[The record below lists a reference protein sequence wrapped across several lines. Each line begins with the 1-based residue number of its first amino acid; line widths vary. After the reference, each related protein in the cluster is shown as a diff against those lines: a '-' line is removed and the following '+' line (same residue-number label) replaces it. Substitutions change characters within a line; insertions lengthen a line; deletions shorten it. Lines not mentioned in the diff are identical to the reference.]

1 MVTPGPSDSSS
12 APFDLPGGPPDGV
25 VVEHGGPVPPRA
37 EEVLTPSAL
46 ALVALLH
53 RRHGARRSELL
64 AQREDLRRAA
74 SGAGTLAPSPETA
87 SVRDGDW
94 QLPPAPAD
102 LADRRVEITGP
113 AEPRMAYNALTSGA
127 LVWMADLE
135 DSSTPHWRNVV
146 GAQAV
151 LRDVVRRTLS
161 GTTGDGTAWSLPTQG
176 RLATLVVRPRGWH
189 MDEAHVL
196 VDGEVVAG
204 ALVDAAL
211 FLDGN
216 AAELIARGSGP
227 YLYLPKLEHAS
238 EAALWHD
245 VLADAEAHL
254 GLPEGTVRVTV
265 LIETITAA
273 FEMEE
278 VLHALAPY
286 ATGLNAGRW
295 DYLFST
301 IKTFRD
307 AGAAFVLPDRSALTM
322 TTPFM
327 RAYARALVRT
337 CHRRGAHAI
346 GGMAAAV
353 PSRKDAEAA
362 ARALAAVAADKE
374 REAGNGFDGSWV
386 AHPDLVATGRAAFDA
401 VLGEAPNQ
409 LAAHADER
417 PAVSADLLLDL
428 PPAAGRVTGAGLATN
443 VSVGVRYLAAW
454 LGGRGAVA
462 IDGLMEDAATAE
474 ISRSQVWQWVRA
486 GATTEDGEPV
496 TAERVRAL
504 LTEVVDGLVAAAG
517 DDAAAAAR
525 AREAGELFERVA
537 LADDFPPFL
546 TTAVDVGP

>member
-1 MVTPGPSDSSS
+1 MAPSAASDPSGP
-12 APFDLPGGPPDGV
+12 LPGAPAGAPAGV
-25 VVEHGGPVPPRA
+25 VVEHGGPPHPRA
-37 EEVLTPSAL
+37 SEVLTPSAL
-46 ALVALLH
+46 ALVASLH
-53 RRHGARRSELL
+53 RRHGERRRALL
-64 AQREDLRRAA
+64 ADRERLRRAA
-74 SGAGTLAPSPETA
+74 SEAGTLSPDPGTAP
-87 SVRDGDW
+87 VRAGEW
-94 QLPPAPAD
+94 RLPPAPAD

-113 AEPRMAYNALTSGA
+113 AEPRMAFNALTSGA
-127 LVWMADLE
+127 RVWMADLE
-135 DSSTPHWRNVV
+135 DSSTPHWSNVV
-146 GAQAV
+146 GSQVV
-151 LRDVVRRTLS
+151 LRDVVRRSLA
-161 GTTGDGTAWSLPTQG
+161 GTAKDGSAWSLPEEG

-196 VDGEVVAG
+196 VDGEPVSG
-204 ALVDAAL
+204 GLLDAAL

-216 AAELIARGSGP
+216 AAELLARGSGP
-227 YLYLPKLEHAS
+227 YLYLPKLEHAT

-254 GLPEGTVRVTV
+254 GLPEGAVRVTV

-278 VLHALAPY
+278 VLHALAPH

-307 AGAAFVLPDRSALTM
+307 AGEGFVLPDRSALTM

-374 REAGNGFDGSWV
+374 REAGDGFDGSWV

-409 LAAHADER
+409 LAAHADEV
-417 PAVSADLLLDL
+417 PQVSAELLLDL
-428 PPAAGRVTGAGLATN
+428 PDATGRVTSAGLATN

-454 LGGRGAVA
+454 LDGRGAVA

-486 GATTEDGEPV
+486 GVVTEDGAPV
-496 TAERVRAL
+496 TADRVRAVL
-504 LTEVVDGLVAAAG
+504 ADVLDGLLRATG
-517 DDAAAAAR
+517 DDRAAAAR
-525 AREAGELFERVA
+525 SREAAELFERVA

-546 TTAVDVGP
+546 TTVADVGP

>member
-1 MVTPGPSDSSS
+1 MAPSTASDPSGPVP
-12 APFDLPGGPPDGV
+12 AEPAQLPDGV
-25 VVEHGGPVPPRA
+25 VVEHAGPAHPRA
-37 EEVLTPSAL
+37 AQVLTPSAL
-46 ALVALLH
+46 SLLAELH
-53 RRHGARRSELL
+53 RRHDGRRRALL
-64 AQREDLRRAA
+64 SAREDLRRAA
-74 SGAGTLAPSPETA
+74 SAAGSLALDPRTA
-87 SVRDGDW
+87 SVREGVW
-94 QLPPAPAD
+94 RLPPAPAD

-113 AEPRMAYNALTSGA
+113 AEPRMAFNALTSGA

-146 GAQAV
+146 GSQVV

-161 GTTGDGTAWSLPTQG
+161 GTTGDGTPWALPEQG

-196 VDGEVVAG
+196 VDGEPVSG
-204 ALVDAAL
+204 SLLDAAL

-278 VLHALAPY
+278 VLHALAPH

-307 AGAAFVLPDRSALTM
+307 AGPGFVLPDRSALTM

-374 REAGNGFDGSWV
+374 REAGDGFDGSWV

-401 VLGEAPNQ
+401 VLGEAPDQ

-417 PAVSADLLLDL
+417 PQVSAELLLDL
-428 PPAAGRVTGAGLATN
+428 PDAAGRVTSAGLATN

-454 LGGRGAVA
+454 LDGRGAVA

-486 GATTEDGEPV
+486 GAVTEDGAPV
-496 TAERVRAL
+496 TADRVRDELAA
-504 LTEVVDGLVAAAG
+504 VVDGLVAAAG
-517 DDAAAAAR
+517 DDAAGAAR
-525 AREAGELFERVA
+525 AREAGALFERVA
-537 LADDFPPFL
+537 LAEDFPPFL
-546 TTAVDVGP
+546 TTAADVGP